1 MTRSRTITWEDP
13 LATAAKVRGMNG
25 LDAAMAGEIPPP
37 PISQLLGTKLTKVEP
52 GNVTME
58 LPIGEY
64 LYNPIGSVHGGVAAT
79 LLDSV
84 LGCAVQSTLPQ
95 GRLYTTLELKIS
107 YLRPITEATGTVTA
121 IGRVLT
127 SGRKAAFAE
136 GQITD
141 ASGKLLAT
149 ASTTCAVWDMSSGL

>member
-1 MTRSRTITWEDP
+1 MTRSRTVTWEDP
-13 LATAAKVRGMNG
+13 AATAALVRGRSG
-25 LDAAMAGEIPPP
+25 LEALQAMIAGEIPPP
-37 PISQLLGTKLTKVEP
+37 PIVRLLGISMASAAHGV
-52 GNVTME
+52 VTME

-84 LGCAVQSTLPQ
+84 MGCAVQSTLPH

-107 YLRPITEATGTVTA
+107 YIRPITVAIGIVTATGRT
-121 IGRVLT
+121 IS

-141 ASGKLLAT
+141 AEGKLLVT
-149 ASTTCAVWDMSSGL
+149 ASTTCAVWEA